1 MEAGDI
7 IIKFD
12 GKPIEKASDLP
23 RMVGNVKPGTK
34 SIVTVFRRGATKE
47 LAVTI
52 AELEAEKPARKASG
66 TEAPPPVA
74 VPANVLGLVVSELG
88 DAQKKELK
96 IKGGVKVD
104 AVEGAAAKAGLR
116 ENDVIVQM
124 FNVETTNVKEFEAA
138 LAKAA
143 KGKPVT
149 VLVRRGELAQYVVI
163 RPTR

>member
-1 MEAGDI
+1 M
-7 IIKFD
+7 
-12 GKPIEKASDLP
+12 
-23 RMVGNVKPGTK
+23 
-34 SIVTVFRRGATKE
+34 
-47 LAVTI
+47 
-52 AELEAEKPARKASG
+52 
-66 TEAPPPVA
+66 A